1 MPVEVEELKKEGK
14 EKGREENREREEQD
28 LFGRIPLNESDAFF
42 VHSERSRERQR
53 CAIYSAA

>member
-1 MPVEVEELKKEGK
+1 V
-14 EKGREENREREEQD
+14 RRIEREKSKIFSVES
-28 LFGRIPLNESDAFF
+28 PLNESDAFF